1 MPGASAVS
9 LPDASRAF
17 DGKDSTSRHGTRS
30 LRCGI
35 SIQPMSQMGQ
45 SRSFGDVASMFE
57 LPLRAVVER
66 TSVHGRKVPKPAVS
80 RCSNDTQL
88 ATLFDHLV
96 GAGEQAIGHREAE
109 RLRGLEVDHQLVLSR
124 CLHWKVGGLFALQ
137 DAINIAGRT
146 APLNKQIGTVG
157 NQAACDDEKA
167 IAINGGQS
175 TLCSTR
181 DDDLA
186 IPNYGRADRHD
197 QTTV

>member
-80 RCSNDTQL
+80 RCSN
-88 ATLFDHLV
+88 
-96 GAGEQAIGHREAE
+96 
-109 RLRGLEVDHQLVLSR
+109 
-124 CLHWKVGGLFALQ
+124 
-137 DAINIAGRT
+137 
-146 APLNKQIGTVG
+146 
-157 NQAACDDEKA
+157 
-167 IAINGGQS
+167 
-175 TLCSTR
+175 
-181 DDDLA
+181 
-186 IPNYGRADRHD
+186 
-197 QTTV
+197 